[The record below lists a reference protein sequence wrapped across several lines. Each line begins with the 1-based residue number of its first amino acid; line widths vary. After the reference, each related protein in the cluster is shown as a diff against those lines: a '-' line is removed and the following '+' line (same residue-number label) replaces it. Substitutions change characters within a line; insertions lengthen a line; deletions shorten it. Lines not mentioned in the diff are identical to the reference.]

1 MHAGL
6 EVLGAPPQNVCRRR
20 RFKGFSRPPLAPHSW
35 RRADDASMRNYP
47 RLCNIALKSGGSS
60 GTGPAVTRRRVAS
73 SKGEQMNR
81 RTAVGVLGSLAFGTV
96 AAAWGQRGHAQAVCT
111 LTPEQIEG
119 PFYLDQARIREAIS
133 EGKPGVPLQLILR
146 VLEGSTSFA
155 PIPKAAVD
163 VWQCDA
169 LGIYSGYEGV
179 AVAPRHVEPVDDK
192 TFLRG
197 TQLTDATGAVR
208 FRTIY
213 PGWYS
218 GRTPHVHLKLR
229 LGAKAATT
237 QLYFPAEVTNAA
249 YASAP
254 YDRHPNRDTTN
265 ATDRFL
271 GPIGDK
277 SLVMWTMARD
287 GDGYVA
293 TATVAR
299 PTA

>member
-1 MHAGL
+1 MH
-6 EVLGAPPQNVCRRR
+6 
-20 RFKGFSRPPLAPHSW
+20 
-35 RRADDASMRNYP
+35 
-47 RLCNIALKSGGSS
+47 RLTVVGG
-60 GTGPAVTRRRVAS
+60 
-73 SKGEQMNR
+73 
-81 RTAVGVLGSLAFGTV
+81 LGSLAFGTV
-96 AAAWGQRGHAQAVCT
+96 TASWSRRVLAQPVCT

-146 VLEGSTSFA
+146 VLDSASCA

-169 LGIYSGYEGV
+169 LGIYSGYEG
-179 AVAPRHVEPVDDK
+179 AAIAPRHVEPVDDK

-197 TQLTDATGAVR
+197 TQLTDGTGGAR

-213 PGWYS
+213 PGWYQ

-229 LGAKAATT
+229 VGAKAATT
-237 QLYFPAEVTNAA
+237 QLYFPDEVTNAV
-249 YASAP
+249 YARAP

-271 GPIGDK
+271 GPIADK

-293 TATVAR
+293 VATVALR
-299 PTA
+299 IS

>member
-1 MHAGL
+1 MH
-6 EVLGAPPQNVCRRR
+6 
-20 RFKGFSRPPLAPHSW
+20 
-35 RRADDASMRNYP
+35 
-47 RLCNIALKSGGSS
+47 
-60 GTGPAVTRRRVAS
+60 
-73 SKGEQMNR
+73 R
-81 RTAVGVLGSLAFGTV
+81 RTVVGVLGGLAFGTV
-96 AAAWGQRGHAQAVCT
+96 AAARWQRALAQPVCT

-119 PFYLDQARIREAIS
+119 PFYLDQAPMREAIS
-133 EGKPGVPLQLILR
+133 EGKPGVPLQLMLR
-146 VLEGSTSFA
+146 VLDSASCA

-179 AVAPRHVEPVDDK
+179 AIAPRHVEPVDDK

-197 TQLTDATGAVR
+197 TQLTDAAGGVR

-229 LGAKAATT
+229 VGAKAATT
-237 QLYFPAEVTNAA
+237 QLYFPDEVTNAV
-249 YASAP
+249 YARVP

-271 GPIGDK
+271 GRIADK

-293 TATVAR
+293 TATVALQ
-299 PTA
+299 TS

>member
-1 MHAGL
+1 MH
-6 EVLGAPPQNVCRRR
+6 
-20 RFKGFSRPPLAPHSW
+20 
-35 RRADDASMRNYP
+35 
-47 RLCNIALKSGGSS
+47 
-60 GTGPAVTRRRVAS
+60 
-73 SKGEQMNR
+73 R
-81 RTAVGVLGSLAFGTV
+81 RTVVWGLGSLAFGTV
-96 AAAWGQRGHAQAVCT
+96 ATARWQRALAQPVCT

-119 PFYLDQARIREAIS
+119 PFFLDQAPMREAIS
-133 EGKPGVPLQLILR
+133 EGKPGVPLRLIFR
-146 VLEGSTSFA
+146 VLDSASCA

-179 AVAPRHVEPVDDK
+179 AIAPRHVEPVDDK

-197 TQLTDATGAVR
+197 TQLTDAAGGVR

-229 LGAKAATT
+229 VGAKAATT
-237 QLYFPAEVTNAA
+237 QLYFPDEVTNAV
-249 YASAP
+249 YARAP

-271 GPIGDK
+271 GRIADK

-293 TATVAR
+293 TATVALQNS
-299 PTA
+299 

>member
-1 MHAGL
+1 
-6 EVLGAPPQNVCRRR
+6 
-20 RFKGFSRPPLAPHSW
+20 
-35 RRADDASMRNYP
+35 
-47 RLCNIALKSGGSS
+47 
-60 GTGPAVTRRRVAS
+60 
-73 SKGEQMNR
+73 MNR

-96 AAAWGQRGHAQAVCT
+96 PAAWGRRALAQPVCT

-146 VLEGSTSFA
+146 VLEASASCA
-155 PIPKAAVD
+155 PIPNAAVD

-169 LGIYSGYEGV
+169 LGIYSGYEG
-179 AVAPRHVEPVDDK
+179 AAIAPRHVEPVDDK

-197 TQLTDATGAVR
+197 TQLTDAAGAVR

-229 LGAKAATT
+229 VGAKAVTT
-237 QLYFPAEVTNAA
+237 QLYFPDEVTNAV
-249 YASAP
+249 YARAP

-271 GPIGDK
+271 RPIADK
-277 SLVMWTMARD
+277 SLVTWTMARD

-293 TATVAR
+293 AATVALR
-299 PTA
+299 TS